1 MIERRTATS
10 IYAAPLTVP
19 GLSDCYFYHSIDIP
33 GYGPVD
39 GDWDLRKG
47 VDQYLGGV
55 DFTQKRVLEMGTA
68 DGFLAFEMERR
79 GAEVVSYDLSEQDA
93 WDVVPYAQY
102 DHRAFLH
109 HYQADTPRM
118 NNAYWLCH
126 RAFNSSARMVY
137 GHASALPE
145 AIGPVDIATFGSI
158 LVHLRDPLTAIE
170 RALRL
175 TRETVI
181 VTDLLG
187 RGLRHYLRF
196 IPLRWQRPTFT
207 FLPDWRRAEPKD
219 AWCYLSPAL
228 VVRILGV
235 FGFEQ
240 TEVRY
245 HRQLYHG
252 RPTWLF
258 TVVGSRTR

>member
-1 MIERRTATS
+1 MIETGIATRIYTTPRTVTD
-10 IYAAPLTVP
+10 
-19 GLSDCYFYHSIDIP
+19 LSACYFYHSIDIP
-33 GYGPVD
+33 KYGSVD

-55 DFTQKRVLEMGTA
+55 NFHGKRVLEMGTA

-93 WDVVPYAQY
+93 WDIVPYAQY
-102 DHRAFLH
+102 DHEAFLRE
-109 HYQADTPRM
+109 YQADTPRM

-126 RAFNSSARMVY
+126 GAFSSSARMVY
-137 GHASALPE
+137 GHASSLPE
-145 AIGPVDIATFGSI
+145 TIGPVDITTFGSI
-158 LVHLRDPLTAIE
+158 LVHLRDPLSALE

-187 RGLRHYLRF
+187 RGFRRYLRF

-207 FLPDWRRAEPKD
+207 FLPDWRRGEPKD

-228 VVRILGV
+228 VVRILGL

-240 TEVRY
+240 TRVTY
-245 HRQLYHG
+245 HRQPYHR

-258 TVVGSRTR
+258 TVVGQRTR